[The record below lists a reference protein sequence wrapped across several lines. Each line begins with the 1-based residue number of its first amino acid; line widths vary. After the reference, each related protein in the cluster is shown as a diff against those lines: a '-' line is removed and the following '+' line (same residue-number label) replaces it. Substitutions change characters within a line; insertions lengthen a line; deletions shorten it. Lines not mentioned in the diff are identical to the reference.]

1 MDGAF
6 RERSFVSESGQAVKP
21 GSGQAG
27 EHGSRASAEQRGS
40 ENLPVSK
47 RAGMGDHHAAGR
59 FLPAPG
65 GYLPSQLVFRH
76 EPKRIG
82 RADHTFVICDNVN
95 EARRA

>member
-1 MDGAF
+1 VNRAF
-6 RERSFVSESGQAVKP
+6 PERSFVSESGKAVKP
-21 GSGQAG
+21 GSGQTG
-27 EHGSRASAEQRGS
+27 EHGSRASPEQRGS

-59 FLPAPG
+59 FLPASG

-82 RADHTFVICDNVN
+82 SADHTFVICENVN
-95 EARRA
+95 ETRRA